1 MNDIRKRHL
10 LFVFGCIPTRLLLT
24 YIVEKVDI
32 HYLPYLGFFSIFPSI
47 GFIVLYLTN
56 GRKKGLETFGEPI
69 WWNELRV
76 IHGILYL
83 LFTIYAFKKK
93 RRFASISLLLDVSIG
108 FISFFIYHYFMY
120 Q

>member
-1 MNDIRKRHL
+1 MNDIRKRQL
-10 LFVFGCIPTRLLLT
+10 LFVFGCIPIRLLLI
-24 YIVEKVDI
+24 YIVKIVDI

-47 GFIVLYLTN
+47 GFILLYLIN

-93 RRFASISLLLDVSIG
+93 RKFASSALLIDVSIG
-108 FISFFIYHYFMY
+108 FISFLMYHFLK
-120 Q
+120 